1 MFVISSDILPEGIKL
16 VKIHGL
22 IEYTHR
28 IEYSD
33 NGDINHIAEKDKNEF
48 YEAYKNFLNS
58 AWDGNA
64 IYGVKISTSTAV
76 FNNRVY
82 LYKTYYGT
90 LATIERK

>member
-1 MFVISSDILPEGIKL
+1 MFVISTDNFPEGIKL

-28 IEYSD
+28 IEITD
-33 NGDINHIAEKDKNEF
+33 NIFSADITEVNKNEL

-76 FNNRVY
+76 VNNGIY

>member
-1 MFVISSDILPEGIKL
+1 MFVISTDNFPEGMKL

-28 IEYSD
+28 IQISGNNLTSEITD
-33 NGDINHIAEKDKNEF
+33 VNKNEF

-76 FNNRVY
+76 FNNEVY

-90 LATIERK
+90 LATIQRK